1 MRKIIINTLAIFV
14 TISLHTHAQKR
25 GEVPTF
31 QWGTTGKQ
39 IDLSWAAEVGSRVED
54 NQSTNTFKVKDFGA
68 QNDSN
73 YLSTQAIQKAIDA
86 CSNAGGGKVLFEPG
100 YYQTGALF
108 VKKGV
113 YLHIGAGTT
122 LLASTDI
129 NQYPEFRSRIAGIE
143 MVWPSAVI
151 NIIDT
156 QHAGITGAGTI
167 DCRGK
172 VFWDKYWEMR
182 KEYVQKGL
190 RWIVDYDCKRVRGI
204 LVSGCSDVT
213 LKDFTLMRTGFWGIQ
228 ILYSN
233 HCTLHKLTVNNN
245 IGGHGPVPTALISI
259 LLLTCLLMV
268 VTLTVMT
275 ITSV

>member
-113 YLHIGAGTT
+113 YLHIGAG
-122 LLASTDI
+122 
-129 NQYPEFRSRIAGIE
+129 
-143 MVWPSAVI
+143 
-151 NIIDT
+151 
-156 QHAGITGAGTI
+156 
-167 DCRGK
+167 
-172 VFWDKYWEMR
+172 
-182 KEYVQKGL
+182 
-190 RWIVDYDCKRVRGI
+190 
-204 LVSGCSDVT
+204 
-213 LKDFTLMRTGFWGIQ
+213 
-228 ILYSN
+228 
-233 HCTLHKLTVNNN
+233 
-245 IGGHGPVPTALISI
+245 
-259 LLLTCLLMV
+259 
-268 VTLTVMT
+268 
-275 ITSV
+275 

>member
-1 MRKIIINTLAIFV
+1 MAIFV

-39 IDLSWAAEVGSRVED
+39 IDLSWAAEVGSRED

-86 CSNAGGGKVLFEPG
+86 CSNAGGGKDCFLSRDIIRPG
-100 YYQTGALF
+100 VRQ
-108 VKKGV
+108 KGV

-151 NIIDT
+151 
-156 QHAGITGAGTI
+156 QYH
-167 DCRGK
+167 
-172 VFWDKYWEMR
+172 
-182 KEYVQKGL
+182 
-190 RWIVDYDCKRVRGI
+190 
-204 LVSGCSDVT
+204 
-213 LKDFTLMRTGFWGIQ
+213 
-228 ILYSN
+228 
-233 HCTLHKLTVNNN
+233 
-245 IGGHGPVPTALISI
+245 
-259 LLLTCLLMV
+259 
-268 VTLTVMT
+268 
-275 ITSV
+275 

>member
-108 VKKGV
+108 VKKV
-113 YLHIGAGTT
+113 FTYT
-122 LLASTDI
+122 LA
-129 NQYPEFRSRIAGIE
+129 PE
-143 MVWPSAVI
+143 PL
-151 NIIDT
+151 
-156 QHAGITGAGTI
+156 
-167 DCRGK
+167 
-172 VFWDKYWEMR
+172 YW
-182 KEYVQKGL
+182 QAQT
-190 RWIVDYDCKRVRGI
+190 
-204 LVSGCSDVT
+204 S
-213 LKDFTLMRTGFWGIQ
+213 
-228 ILYSN
+228 
-233 HCTLHKLTVNNN
+233 
-245 IGGHGPVPTALISI
+245 ISI
-259 LLLTCLLMV
+259 PNSGLELQVSKWYGHRL
-268 VTLTVMT
+268 
-275 ITSV
+275 